1 MYSFKNTKYL
11 NKTNAII
18 YENLF
23 QSINSKILYLNNKLQ
38 ILKISQSKDNVV
50 YHKFCNIDKNK
61 ELVFNKI
68 EMHLEQLFMI
78 NKDQNVIIKSLE
90 IIHEIF
96 PESTMIESDNIIFN
110 PYREYIFPIKFVDLI
125 LRNFSSE
132 LHYRNRNEIIFSS
145 KSIKRYRMYYDNNV
159 KRTGINRI
167 NYNSY
172 INKVLSIAQ
181 FGYSVNNNSVHLASI
196 VKIHRNF

>member
-110 PYREYIFPIKFVDLI
+110 PYREYIFPINFVDLI